1 MTTLKEQRF
10 EPDAQAHGIYNELY
24 TIYRQ
29 LHDSFGNVSRAADL
43 GAVMK
48 RLLAIRA
55 SVAA

>member
-1 MTTLKEQRF
+1 MATLKEQRF
-10 EPDAQAHGIYNELY
+10 EPDAKAHATYDELY

-29 LHDSFGNVSRAADL
+29 LHDSFGNVSGAADL

-55 SVAA
+55 AVVA

>member
-1 MTTLKEQRF
+1 MTTLKDKRF
-10 EPDAQAHGIYNELY
+10 EPDARAHGTYNELY

-29 LHDSFGNVSRAADL
+29 LHDSFGNVSGAADL

-55 SVAA
+55 AVAA